1 MEPFVTVGG
10 VAAPL
15 YQDNIST
22 DALIPSRLITSIAR
36 TGYGPKLLGNDR
48 YLPDGREDPA
58 YVLNRPEYRESCIL
72 IAGANFG
79 CGSSREMAVWAVKQF
94 GFRCIIAPSFAPI
107 FRQNCLRNGVLPVTF
122 PATLVQ
128 QLAEIAAR
136 QPSGWNVDLR
146 DCIVTAPGGNRY
158 PFDIDGDERQ
168 QLLLGL
174 DPIGQ
179 TLAQANRI
187 NAFVDAD
194 RKLRPWIWISRK
206 EKR

>member
-1 MEPFVTVGG
+1 MDPFVTLAG

-15 YQDNIST
+15 YRENVST

-36 TGYGPKLLGNDR
+36 TGYGPKLLGNER
-48 YLPDGREDPA
+48 YLADGSEDPA
-58 YVLNRPEYRESCIL
+58 HVLNRPEYRESCIL

-107 FRQNCLRNGVLPVTF
+107 FRKNCLTNGVLPLTL
-122 PATLVQ
+122 PAELVQ
-128 QLAEIAAR
+128 QLAEVAEHR
-136 QPSGWNVDLR
+136 QSGWIVDLR
-146 DCIVTAPGGNRY
+146 DCSVTAPGGGRHA
-158 PFDIDGDERQ
+158 FEIDREERQ

-174 DPIGQ
+174 DPIGV
-179 TLAQANRI
+179 TLAQADKI
-187 NAFVDAD
+187 NAFIEAD

-206 EKR
+206 ERA